1 VIIIL
6 FRDLFEAKKDKWI
19 NLLNITARRLSM
31 SKRFRKNKSASAN
44 GEIHFVYVESCSCK
58 WVVEKE
64 ACDESE
70 ARRVSKHE
78 ALKPI
83 FLVRE

>member
-1 VIIIL
+1 
-6 FRDLFEAKKDKWI
+6 
-19 NLLNITARRLSM
+19 M
-31 SKRFRKNKSASAN
+31 SRKFRKNNSASAN
-44 GEIHFVYVESCSCK
+44 GEMHFVYEESCSCK

-83 FLVRE
+83 FLMRE

>member
-1 VIIIL
+1 MIIVL
-6 FRDLFEAKKDKWI
+6 FRDLFEAKKDKWVD
-19 NLLNITARRLSM
+19 LLNITARRLSM
-31 SKRFRKNKSASAN
+31 SKRFKKTKSVTAN
-44 GEIHFVYVESCSCK
+44 GEIHFIHEESYSSK

-64 ACDESE
+64 ACDEAE

-83 FLVRE
+83 YLMRE

>member
-1 VIIIL
+1 MFKI
-6 FRDLFEAKKDKWI
+6 KKNKCLD
-19 NLLNITARRLSM
+19 LLNITARRLSM
-31 SKRFRKNKSASAN
+31 SKKFIKTKSASVN
-44 GEIHFVYVESCSCK
+44 GEIHFIYEETCSCK
-58 WVVEKE
+58 WMVEKE
-64 ACDESE
+64 ACDEFE